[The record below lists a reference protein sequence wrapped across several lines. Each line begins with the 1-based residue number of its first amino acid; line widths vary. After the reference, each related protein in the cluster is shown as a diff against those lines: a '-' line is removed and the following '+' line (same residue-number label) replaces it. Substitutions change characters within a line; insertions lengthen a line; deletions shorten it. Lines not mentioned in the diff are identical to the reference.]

1 MALIYACFLAGMYCL
16 PQVEFAFN
24 DYNDADRTLGDWDNF
39 ARRCSLQTFVL
50 TSPSEAYTVS

>member
-1 MALIYACFLAGMYCL
+1 MYCL